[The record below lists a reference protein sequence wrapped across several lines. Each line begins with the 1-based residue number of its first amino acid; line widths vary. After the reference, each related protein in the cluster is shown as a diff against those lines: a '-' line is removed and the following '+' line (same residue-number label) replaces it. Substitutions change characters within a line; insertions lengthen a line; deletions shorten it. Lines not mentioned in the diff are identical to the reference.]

1 MKNKFQCIT
10 LLFIVIL
17 VGCGSS
23 DDNEMDLPSDLE
35 SDLILYSTES
45 DHYLKISKSGN
56 VHHLK
61 CSINDG
67 YIPVEQISGTYLENK
82 LTLNY
87 YGEESTSTLLEISD
101 SEYRKY
107 TDSLI
112 SSYDIAENVPDYC
125 ENDAIEI
132 TSFSPKSSTAGV
144 ETEFVI
150 NIDYRLASSESA
162 LIYPK
167 FSSAA
172 LNKFSYNYDKIDIL
186 AGTRSASFT
195 TMMTPLNSVDI
206 ESLFSVRM
214 MGLVENNTSVYYEK
228 SLDSE
233 ILNIS
238 APESPIISESYTGS
252 WTTDCFELEDLLNES
267 SSRKYSYE
275 ISNDEITWSYD
286 LYSDHNCTDYLETKA
301 STEQYVDKGMVP
313 AIEGIQVHSLETRFT
328 HGSYIGEP
336 KESFFFAY
344 NNMLFQL
351 SRNEQT
357 GEIDAEFIEPYFLDN

>member
-1 MKNKFQCIT
+1 
-10 LLFIVIL
+10 VIL
-17 VGCGSS
+17 VGCGSN
-23 DDNEMDLPSDLE
+23 DDNEIDLPSDLE

-45 DHYLKISKSGN
+45 DHYLKISKIGN

-67 YIPVEQISGTYLENK
+67 YIPVEQISGTYIGNK

-87 YGEESTSTLLEISD
+87 YGEESISTLLEISD

-107 TDSLI
+107 TDSSI
-112 SSYDIAENVPDYC
+112 NSYEIVESVPVYC
-125 ENDAIEI
+125 ENDSIEI
-132 TSFSPKSSTAGV
+132 TSFYPKSSTAGV
-144 ETEFVI
+144 ESEFVI

-195 TMMTPLNSVDI
+195 TMMTPLNNENI
-206 ESLFSVRM
+206 ESTFSVRM
-214 MGLVENNTSVYYEK
+214 MGLVENHTSLYYEK
-228 SLDSE
+228 TLDSK

-238 APESPIISESYTGS
+238 APESPIISESYIGS
-252 WTTDCFELEDLLNES
+252 WTTECFELYDLLSES

-286 LYSDHNCTDYLETKA
+286 LYSDHNCMDYLETQA
-301 STEQYVDKGMVP
+301 STDQYIDKGMVP
-313 AIEGIQVHSLETRFT
+313 AIEGIQVYLLETRFT
-328 HGSYIGEP
+328 HGSYVGDP

-344 NNMLFQL
+344 NNMLFKL
-351 SRNEQT
+351 SHDEQT
-357 GEIDAEFIEPYFLDN
+357 GKIDAAFIEPYFLDN